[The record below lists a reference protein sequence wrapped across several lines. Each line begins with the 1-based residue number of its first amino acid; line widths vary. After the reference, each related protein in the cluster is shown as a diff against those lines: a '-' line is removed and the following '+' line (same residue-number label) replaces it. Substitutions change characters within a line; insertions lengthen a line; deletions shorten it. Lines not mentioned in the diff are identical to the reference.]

1 MNDLNKRFI
10 DWVFICGALFL
21 MGCSE
26 PEQGTDSSFLI
37 KTASIMITSV
47 EFLEELD
54 LKRAAYPYDI
64 DENPEEYNKMVM
76 DLVQMLSNEILL
88 LSAASDKGV
97 DVTMQEVQSAEE
109 ELRKDYPEDSFE
121 QILLKNAI
129 PRSLW
134 KKRFRKNMIIDKLI
148 DQELKQKIE
157 ITPQGIVGFYKKYYT
172 DYLQKNNESIR
183 DLKQIENEKELVSRL
198 RLQKAQ
204 DQYEE
209 WLQKLLKDYP
219 VQINMEKLK
228 TFLIDMENSEGIENE
243 KAN

>member
-64 DENPEEYNKMVM
+64 DENPEGYNKMVM

-109 ELRKDYPEDSFE
+109 ELRKDYLRTSKE
-121 QILLKNAI
+121 Q
-129 PRSLW
+129 
-134 KKRFRKNMIIDKLI
+134 
-148 DQELKQKIE
+148 
-157 ITPQGIVGFYKKYYT
+157 
-172 DYLQKNNESIR
+172 
-183 DLKQIENEKELVSRL
+183 DL
-198 RLQKAQ
+198 
-204 DQYEE
+204 
-209 WLQKLLKDYP
+209 
-219 VQINMEKLK
+219 MEKL
-228 TFLIDMENSEGIENE
+228 
-243 KAN
+243 